1 MTIEE
6 LCVVI
11 LRDGGRDD
19 VCIEITLVA
28 GQQGNLSLHIRDTA
42 RYFDL
47 FAWETGRVS
56 QEGGFDMDAMG
67 SEGYQE

>member
-11 LRDGGRDD
+11 LRDGGGDD

-28 GQQGNLSLHIRDTA
+28 GQQGEFVLHIRDTA
-42 RYFDL
+42 KYFDPL
-47 FAWETGRVS
+47 PWRQAVS
-56 QEGGFDMDAMG
+56 ARKAVLIWMPWGEGCQE
-67 SEGYQE
+67 